1 MGKARGRVIDEDVME
16 VVLHILDKW
25 KGRLTW
31 DALIVAIKASI
42 ATEYTRQALSK
53 HEKIASAFVLRK
65 ASLASEECR
74 PASKDVRVNVL
85 QDKLDELK
93 AENVRLTAE
102 CNAYRA
108 QFIRWTSNALKRNIT
123 FDQLDAPLT
132 PVHRG
137 RTER

>member
-1 MGKARGRVIDEDVME
+1 MIDEDVME

>member
-1 MGKARGRVIDEDVME
+1 MIDEDVKD
-16 VVLHILDKW
+16 VVLHILDRW

-53 HEKIASAFVLRK
+53 HDRIASAFVLRK
-65 ASLASEECR
+65 SSLAAEEGR
-74 PASKDVRVNVL
+74 PASQDRRVNVM
-85 QDKLDELK
+85 QDRLDELK
-93 AENVRLTAE
+93 AENDRLTAE

-108 QFIRWTSNALKRNIT
+108 QFIRWTANALKRNIT

>member
-1 MGKARGRVIDEDVME
+1 VIDEDVME

>member
-1 MGKARGRVIDEDVME
+1 VGKARGRVIDEDVME